1 MIDDAA
7 LLRRYAEGR
16 AEDAFAELVR
26 RHVNFVYACAVR
38 RVGGDAHL
46 AEDVTQQVFTTV
58 AREAAALARRE
69 VLSGWLY
76 TTARHAAAQVVR
88 GERRRLAREQEAQIM
103 NELTAT
109 AAHDAEWARLRPVID
124 EAMDDLREEDREAV
138 LLRFFEG
145 KSFGEIGAKLRLS
158 ENTARMRVERAL
170 VTLHGRLAQRGVTS
184 TAVAL
189 GAVLAGQ
196 AGMAGMAAPAGLA
209 ASVTSGA
216 LAGAGGAT
224 GWGALVGFMSANKS
238 MVGVG
243 VVVFAGMGVAW
254 VEVGKAR
261 EERAELAVVESRQGA
276 LSAKQSEL
284 EGRVQEAVRRGRAAE
299 DENSRLL
306 AAVQPLRAAVS
317 AAPDVEPE
325 PITAEVVLARYRR
338 AQERMP
344 AGDAAGALEDLRWCY
359 DVGTPEMV
367 RMLGVRW
374 EGVLPL
380 MAKLGEGYPPALAVL
395 EERREQARR
404 KMMASERDLRAVQD
418 FAAINRAL
426 RDPAGNLAVFDQ
438 LSPGDRRR
446 QPLASSVYDHL
457 VEQRRYKDAAEG
469 QPYAVMSLNFES
481 STKERALPVD
491 TPNLAEVRRKN
502 RDDTVAKTAKAI
514 EVLAGTGDLVR
525 ARELAGRLLGFDPTE
540 RTRALIR
547 QHAERAGQ
555 PGLLGSNPQ
564 P

>member
-1 MIDDAA
+1 MIEDAE
-7 LLRRYAEGR
+7 LLRRYAEERSEG
-16 AEDAFAELVR
+16 AFAELVKR
-26 RHVNFVYACAVR
+26 RLGLVYSVAVR
-38 RVGGDAHL
+38 QCGGDAQL
-46 AEDVTQQVFTTV
+46 AEDVTQTVFTD
-58 AREAAALARRE
+58 LARKAGELAGRP

-76 TTARHAAAQVVR
+76 RSARFAAADVVR
-88 GERRRLAREQEAQIM
+88 SERRRRAREEANALM
-103 NELTAT
+103 NESWAGKADAGT
-109 AAHDAEWARLRPVID
+109 AADWEKLRPVLD
-124 EAMDDLREEDREAV
+124 EALAELGEEDRDAV
-138 LLRFFEG
+138 ALRFLEE
-145 KSFGEIGAKLRLS
+145 KSFAEIGRRLELS
-158 ENTARMRVERAL
+158 EDSARKRVSRAVEKL
-170 VTLHGRLAQRGVTS
+170 QGLLARRGVTS
-184 TAVAL
+184 TEAAL
-189 GAVLAGQ
+189 ALVLANQ
-196 AGMAGMAAPAGLA
+196 AAATVPARLA

-502 RDDTVAKTAKAI
+502 RDNTVAKTAKAI